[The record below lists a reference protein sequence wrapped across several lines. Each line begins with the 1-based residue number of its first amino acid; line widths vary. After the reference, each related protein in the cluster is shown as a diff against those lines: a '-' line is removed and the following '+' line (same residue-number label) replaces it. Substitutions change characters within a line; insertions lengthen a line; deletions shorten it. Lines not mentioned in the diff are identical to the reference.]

1 MTIRQNQ
8 AQKMEPLILKIIY
21 GLSVL
26 ASIVI
31 RTPHE
36 RRNKSNKIVDDQKT
50 TLEKVL
56 LFLVFIGMM
65 ISPLIYVFTGI
76 LDFANYT
83 LPLVFQWAGVLFIV
97 LFVWL
102 FYRSHKDL
110 GQNWS
115 VSLEIRDEHTL
126 VSSGVYRKIRHPMY
140 TAIWCW
146 VIGQSLLLHNYIA
159 GLSGILT
166 FGLMYLLRVGPEE
179 QMMEKTFGEQYKVY
193 KTKTGRLLPKF

>member
-1 MTIRQNQ
+1 
-8 AQKMEPLILKIIY
+8 MESLILKIIY
-21 GLSVL
+21 GLSIL
-26 ASIVI
+26 ASVI
-31 RTPHE
+31 IRQPHE
-36 RRNKSNKIVDDQKT
+36 KRNKANKIVDNQKT
-50 TLEKVL
+50 TLEKTL

-65 ISPLIYVFTGI
+65 ILPLLYVFTGI
-76 LDFANYT
+76 LDFANYS
-83 LPLVFQWAGVLFIV
+83 LSLALQVLGIVFMG

-126 VSSGVYRKIRHPMY
+126 VSSGVYSKIRHPMY
-140 TAIWCW
+140 TAIWFW

-159 GLSGILT
+159 GLSGIVA

-179 QMMEKTFGEQYKVY
+179 KMMENTFGEQYKNY
-193 KTKTGRLLPKF
+193 KSKTGRLLPKF